1 MFIFIFT
8 LFPILASLVMAA
20 LCALSDFR
28 RLRIP
33 NEYIL
38 ITLGLFV
45 FTQIIA
51 YTSGSVDTIIPS
63 LPSSLFAALII
74 FALSALLFALR
85 FMGAGDSKMMT
96 VYALFFGLGSVL
108 TFLFYMTTFGAL
120 LGISTLLLGKYKPFK
135 APLEGSWIFFAQN
148 GDKTKV
154 PYGIAILAGIVF
166 AYAHAGFLSPQTFL
180 SLLSR

>member
-1 MFIFIFT
+1 MFVFIFT
-8 LFPILASLVMAA
+8 LFPVLASLVIAG

-33 NEYIL
+33 NEYVL

-45 FTQIIA
+45 FAQIIA
-51 YTSGSVDTIIPS
+51 YAFDSAATILPS
-63 LPSSLFAALII
+63 LTSSLLAALII

-96 VYALFFGLGSVL
+96 VYALFFGLGNIL
-108 TFLFYMTTFGAL
+108 IFLFYMATFGAL

-135 APLEGSWIFFAQN
+135 SPREGSWIFFAQN

-154 PYGIAILAGIVF
+154 PYGISILAGIVL
-166 AYAHAGFLSPQTFL
+166 AYANAGLLSPQTFL